1 MNINKEFKLAALAT
15 NQYLLKELNNKE
27 NYVQMCNTLQCT

>member
-1 MNINKEFKLAALAT
+1 LE
-15 NQYLLKELNNKE
+15 ELNNKE